1 MMWMVLAQIVPDAL
15 RMAAGAEGIWKGI
28 AFH

>member
-1 MMWMVLAQIVPDAL
+1 MWMVLAQIVPDAL
-15 RMAAGAEGIWKGI
+15 RSSRGGSKGI